1 MLLLQYRRIN
11 EVFQFKAPNYLE
23 RLEIWKLVTS
33 HKSVPCDPNIDWE
46 SIALKYELTGG
57 FIKNAVIS
65 ALLDGVGRDP
75 TAPQITESDILN
87 GCKKQVRGALQ
98 MVDFNERVIP
108 KEGLNSLVVSEP
120 VMNKL
125 SEIVSLEK
133 ARGILFGSW
142 GFDED
147 MRARQGT
154 TALFWGPSGTGRS
167 RSAEAVGF
175 ELGKPLKVVDLPRL
189 LSGAKGEHGLNG
201 DSGAEA
207 ARTVF
212 QVSLSGVL
220 ERLVG

>member
-1 MLLLQYRRIN
+1 M
-11 EVFQFKAPNYLE
+11 
-23 RLEIWKLVTS
+23 
-33 HKSVPCDPNIDWE
+33 
-46 SIALKYELTGG
+46 
-57 FIKNAVIS
+57 KNAVIS
-65 ALLDGVGRDP
+65 ALLDGGGRDP